1 MKPLT
6 MILLES
12 DKTSPIGR
20 LVTWSRTFR
29 FRIAAW
35 LKQRNPTGATQPLWY
50 RPWVVGAAFVTTVIV
65 ISTAAYILAGSAPQR
80 QSSVQR
86 LSVHRVYASART
98 IRVAQVPKAVPQ
110 PAVIIYKPSVFGLE
124 QQMSFAQLMKRWDPW
139 IALAAKRFDVPENWI
154 RAVMRIESGGRT
166 MLGENQPI
174 TSSTGAMGLM
184 QLMPQTYN
192 DMRVQ
197 YRLGANA
204 YDPHDNILAGAAYLR
219 FLRAKYGYPN
229 MFAAYNDG
237 PGNLEAR
244 MVDGGLLP
252 AETINYVAT
261 ITGKLNGGGAGSRAN
276 LARFTRPNGEPVM
289 IDGGAVISVRAALPG
304 EYAPGVL
311 TVIMVGKTRQGV
323 REGLAQAKT
332 IIRTHGGA
340 V

>member
-1 MKPLT
+1 MTLSA
-6 MILLES
+6 L
-12 DKTSPIGR
+12 D
-20 LVTWSRTFR
+20 
-29 FRIAAW
+29 IAAPVMRAARRIRAGGGRVAAS
-35 LKQRNPTGATQPLWY
+35 LRQGTDMATL
-50 RPWVVGAAFVTTVIV
+50 RLAHPWIAGVVLLSAVSLVAVALYLPHIRATPHAAQAQTTTPHPVHAMV
-65 ISTAAYILAGSAPQR
+65 RAVAAAPKAAPQP
-80 QSSVQR
+80 
-86 LSVHRVYASART
+86 T
-98 IRVAQVPKAVPQ
+98 
-110 PAVIIYKPSVFGLE
+110 VIIYKQSIFALE

-139 IALAAKRFDVPENWI
+139 IAVAAKRFDVPENWI
-154 RAVMRIESGGRT
+154 RAVMHIESGGRT

-174 TSSTGAMGLM
+174 TSSAGAMGLM

-197 YRLGANA
+197 YRLGANP
-204 YDPHDNILAGAAYLR
+204 YDPHDNILAGTAYLR
-219 FLRAKYGYPN
+219 TLRAKYGYPN

-261 ITGKLNGGGAGSRAN
+261 ITGKLNAGGTGSKAN

-289 IDGGAVISVRAALPG
+289 IDGGAVMAVRAALPG

-311 TVIMVGKTRQGV
+311 TVITVGKTRQGV
-323 REGLAQAKT
+323 RETLAQAKT
-332 IIRTHGGA
+332 IIRMHGGA